1 MSRLPRP
8 RPSEYAEYYR
18 GYVDLVPDGDIL
30 ETLAAQMEE
39 SRALL
44 STVSPERERHRYAPG
59 KWSVREVVGHMWD
72 TEWVFLYRALSMGRG
87 DETSLPGMDQDV
99 WTAGSGAHERAL
111 VDLVSGWAALRAAGI
126 AMLRT
131 LDEEAGARTGRAS
144 GNPFTVRSFPWIAA
158 GHERHHM
165 ARLRADYLA
174 GDP

>member
-30 ETLAAQMEE
+30 EILAAQMGE

-44 STVSPERERHRYAPG
+44 SGVPPERERHRYAPG
-59 KWSVREVVGHMWD
+59 KWSVREVVGHVWD

-99 WTAGSGAHERAL
+99 WAAGSGAHEHPLAEL
-111 VDLVSGWAALRAAGI
+111 ASGWAALRAAGI
-126 AMLRT
+126 AMLGT
-131 LDEEAGARTGRAS
+131 LDAEAGARSGRAS
-144 GNPFTVRSFPWIAA
+144 DNPFTVRSFAWIIA

-165 ARLRADYLA
+165 ARLRADYLD
-174 GDP
+174 G